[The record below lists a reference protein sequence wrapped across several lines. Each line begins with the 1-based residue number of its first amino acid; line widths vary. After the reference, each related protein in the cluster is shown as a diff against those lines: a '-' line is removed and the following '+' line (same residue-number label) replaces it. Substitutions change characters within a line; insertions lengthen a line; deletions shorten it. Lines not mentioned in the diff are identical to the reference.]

1 MNQQDNGQ
9 FTVYPTAADVPRY
22 QRAWVWGLA
31 ALGILSCGILA
42 GGLLGATLAP
52 SATGPYAGPVAMH
65 PTAAQLRARIEQLEQ
80 ALAEQKNNAS
90 PGPRD
95 IIGGLGWI
103 FGLAAAGA
111 LYYKRGKGN

>member
-1 MNQQDNGQ
+1 MNQQENGQ

-22 QRAWVWGLA
+22 QRDWVWGLA

-80 ALAEQKNNAS
+80 ALRGDPCDPVNLRMLQPGAEYW
-90 PGPRD
+90 R
-95 IIGGLGWI
+95 
-103 FGLAAAGA
+103 
-111 LYYKRGKGN
+111 